1 MLDRKTR
8 VLLLRRR
15 KDLRDWLTDQAPYSV
30 ADQKHLDS
38 GTPEQ
43 AYWNYGYLAALSD
56 VLGITAPAL
65 RTSHSAGMSSSSPS
79 DGPDAVA
86 CKAGETRETAR
97 TPSRKPRAVRRKAGI

>member
-56 VLGITAPAL
+56 VLGLTTQPSQ
-65 RTSHSAGMSSSSPS
+65 TSHNAGMSSPSPS
-79 DGPDAVA
+79 AGPDETGYR
-86 CKAGETRETAR
+86 AGETRGTTR
-97 TPSRKPRAVRRKAGI
+97 IPSRMPRAGRRKAGI